1 MLKNY
6 CVFVI
11 GLRTS
16 WAHLSYIVMSN
27 NKVATPLNLKGPSA
41 SAVHLSCGICPT
53 QHYIEKWRQ
62 LQLINYVSY
71 K

>member
-6 CVFVI
+6 YVFVI
-11 GLRTS
+11 GWKTS

-27 NKVATPLNLKGPSA
+27 NNVAAPLNLKGPSA

-53 QHYIEKWRQ
+53 EHYIEKWWQ
-62 LQLINYVSY
+62 LQLINCVSY